1 MHRPWLLPL
10 VLMATMAMPAQAG
23 RIEDAFRGF
32 LERLRG
38 GAPMA
43 EVLRQPWAQPEVRV
57 PELAPRVEELP
68 LGQHEYAVFVAPGCR
83 GCEQALAYLR
93 ERKLAFEVLDVTRSA
108 TAREAFRLTGAQGL
122 PVVLVGKQ
130 RITGWSER
138 LFKMALRDQVQDAL
152 RQAQGDG
159 A

>member
-1 MHRPWLLPL
+1 MRRPLLL
-10 VLMATMAMPAQAG
+10 LALMTAAALPAQAG

-38 GAPMA
+38 GAPVA
-43 EVLRQPWAQPEVRV
+43 DVLRERWAQPEVRV
-57 PELAPRVEELP
+57 PELASRVETLP
-68 LGQHEYAVFVAPGCR
+68 LGQHDYAVFVAPGCR

-108 TAREAFRLTGAQGL
+108 TAREAYQLTGAQGL

-138 LFKMALRDQVQDAL
+138 LFKEALRNQAQDAL
-152 RQAQGDG
+152 LQAQGDG